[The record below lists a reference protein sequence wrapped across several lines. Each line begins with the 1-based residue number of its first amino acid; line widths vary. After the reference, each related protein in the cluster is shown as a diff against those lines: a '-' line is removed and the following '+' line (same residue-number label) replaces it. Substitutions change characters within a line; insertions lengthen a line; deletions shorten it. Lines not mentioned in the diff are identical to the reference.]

1 MKLLTQRGIKMK
13 KTIIYYLVTAAL
25 ILSLSSC
32 GEKADDSSSEAEKT
46 ETKASVTSEAETASE
61 AEPEYKGEFN
71 EQIFDEMCQN
81 CSIRGK
87 NVSFPFSLNDLGDE
101 YRYENFF
108 EIESQDLEY
117 YDLFK
122 DDDNLMNVAVRTDD
136 GDLRDYKMI
145 SLLIR
150 KPQYDIK
157 IDGIAVGDNIKKVF
171 QKYGEKDETPTN
183 QDYYKRYDYKI
194 TDKKYMY
201 FLATSDGTIDEIE
214 IWWR

>member
-1 MKLLTQRGIKMK
+1 MK
-13 KTIIYYLVTAAL
+13 KTIIYYLVTAAML
-25 ILSLSSC
+25 LSLSSC

-46 ETKASVTSEAETASE
+46 ETKASVTSEAETISESEPISE

-71 EQIFDEMCQN
+71 EKVFEEMCQN
-81 CSIRGK
+81 VVIRGQK
-87 NVSFPFSLNDLGDE
+87 VSFPFTLNDLGDE

-108 EIESQDLEY
+108 EIESQDLAY

-122 DDDNLMNVAVRTDD
+122 NDENLMNVAVRTDD

-145 SLLIR
+145 SLLINS
-150 KPQYDIK
+150 PQYDIR
-157 IDGIAVGDNIKKVF
+157 IDDIAIGDNISKVF
-171 QKYGEKDETPTN
+171 AKYGEKDETPITN
-183 QDYYKRYDYKI
+183 QGYYKRYDYKI